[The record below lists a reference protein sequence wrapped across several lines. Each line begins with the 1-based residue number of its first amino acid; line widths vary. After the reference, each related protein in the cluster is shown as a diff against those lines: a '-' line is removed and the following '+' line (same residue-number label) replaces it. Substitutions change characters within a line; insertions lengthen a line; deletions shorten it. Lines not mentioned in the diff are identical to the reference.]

1 VYQSLQDSHMRPRT
15 AAWPHVEEVLG
26 GEIVKVELR
35 QESPQQALQ
44 RASQE
49 IDQYMTQNNLTT

>member
-1 VYQSLQDSHMRPRT
+1 MRPRT
-15 AAWPHVEEVLG
+15 PAWPHVEEALG
-26 GEIVKVELR
+26 GEMVKVELG

-49 IDQYMTQNNLTT
+49 IDQYMSQNNLTT